1 MKTEIKET
9 EDNTDTLSEKQK
21 AFCLEYLLDFNGT
34 QAAIRAG
41 YSKKTACEQSARL
54 LANVKIQ
61 KHIKELTG
69 KVQKKKIMDVQEI
82 QERLTALARGEV
94 EEDVVVTENI
104 GDFTSQARVVKKI
117 VGAKDQVKALE
128 LLGKAN
134 ALFVDKVDAT
144 VKNDNQEL
152 LREYLEGAKHG
163 TFTKR

>member
-1 MKTEIKET
+1 MKTENKDIET
-9 EDNTDTLSEKQK
+9 LTDKQK

-41 YSKKTACEQSARL
+41 YSKKTARQQAQVL
-54 LANVKIQ
+54 LTKLDIQ
-61 KHIKELTG
+61 NYIKELTG
-69 KVQKKKIMDVQEI
+69 KTEKKKIMDIQEI

-104 GDFTSQARVVKKI
+104 GNFTSQARVVKKI

-134 ALFVDKVDAT
+134 ALFIEKVDAS
-144 VKNDNQEL
+144 VKNDSQDL
-152 LREYLEGAKHG
+152 LRRYLEEAKHG
-163 TFTKR
+163 TLTKK

>member
-1 MKTEIKET
+1 MKTENKDIET
-9 EDNTDTLSEKQK
+9 LTDKQK
-21 AFCLEYLLDFNGT
+21 AFCLEYLLDFNVT
-34 QAAIRAG
+34 QAAIRSG

-61 KHIKELTG
+61 NYVKQLTS
-69 KVQKKKIMDVQEI
+69 KTEKKKIMDVQEI

-134 ALFVDKVDAT
+134 ALFVDKFDGNI
-144 VKNDNQEL
+144 KNDNQEL
-152 LREYLEGAKHG
+152 LRQYLEGAKHG
-163 TFTKR
+163 NYTKR

>member
-1 MKTEIKET
+1 MKTENNDI
-9 EDNTDTLSEKQK
+9 LSDKQK

-41 YSKKTACEQSARL
+41 YSKKTARQQAQVL
-54 LANVKIQ
+54 LTKLDIQ
-61 KHIKELTG
+61 NYIKELTG
-69 KVQKKKIMDVQEI
+69 KTEKKKIMDIQEI

-134 ALFVDKVDAT
+134 ALFIEKVDAS
-144 VKNDNQEL
+144 VKNDSQDL
-152 LREYLEGAKHG
+152 LRRYLEEAKHG
-163 TFTKR
+163 TLTKK